1 MRWIFLFLLIS
12 SAPASAE
19 DKVAPP
25 PLSKED
31 EARKAAEVLG
41 ETYQAPK
48 ADQSEVII
56 DFAATEGMNDE
67 EKDVVLANYERTKGE
82 YKEDMS
88 DSLFEKISKAYV
100 RNLDRIL
107 VKKKID

>member
-1 MRWIFLFLLIS
+1 MKWLFLLFLFPS
-12 SAPASAE
+12 SASAE
-19 DKVAPP
+19 DKVAPA
-25 PLSKED
+25 PLSKEE

-41 ETYQAPK
+41 ETYQPPK
-48 ADQSEVII
+48 AGTKSEELIE
-56 DFAATEGMNDE
+56 FAPTEGMNDE

-88 DSLFEKISKAYV
+88 DSLFERISKAYV